1 MDQFTEQT
9 AETASS
15 TITVKQM
22 GPHAGA
28 EIHGIN
34 SADPL
39 NELDIQ
45 TINDAL
51 MDNGVIIFR
60 NQTSRGR
67 NKLSSGLNLES

>member
-15 TITVKQM
+15 TITVKQL

-34 SADPL
+34 TADPL
-39 NELDIQ
+39 NEMDVQ

-51 MDNGVIIFR
+51 MALLAFCGS
-60 NQTSRGR
+60 SRPPA
-67 NKLSSGLNLES
+67 K